1 MKTKK
6 YHIEMKKSSLILA
19 VAFAAGFLTTS
30 TIKAIQPTQITG
42 LMLSVNKEMVLEEEI
57 ILQKWMY
64 TPEMFASHGVEA
76 NLELSSWMIETDG
89 WKNTSDQLSEESE
102 LEVEDWMITRFD
114 TDNRT
119 IALEDWMTRITG

>member
-1 MKTKK
+1 
-6 YHIEMKKSSLILA
+6 MKKFSLILA